1 MKSYSCSWAIYSSSC
16 CPYSFLASMLRGIT
30 KGYEETTRYVGGLEG
45 RKRRERDGEGGGGG
59 VNKGTGYEGRVV
71 IHGWTKTQ
79 TDRQTHIQTD
89 IPMHRHS
96 TH

>member
-45 RKRRERDGEGGGGG
+45 RKRDGEGWG
-59 VNKGTGYEGRVV
+59 VNKGTGCEGRVV
-71 IHGWTKTQ
+71 IHG
-79 TDRQTHIQTD
+79 
-89 IPMHRHS
+89 
-96 TH
+96 